1 MSGHSTEQVMELSLD
16 VDSDDRVLPSDPD
29 DYDYD
34 YDYQEV
40 LRIPPRV
47 QGNFTDSSSDSGNS
61 SDGNSDDDFYMQ
73 EQHIAQNFPDKPMML
88 VPSPAEYD
96 EDFYNDWTL
105 LENGEDTGHPDGLPP
120 FTGTMATTVTG
131 TAPMDYF
138 DALLRDTIWGEL
150 AMQTNAYAEKCLSRL
165 GQDAA
170 AHMDSP
176 YFKQFAHLN
185 NWKAVTANDMQ
196 TFAAHLIVLGLV
208 NKPDLEEYWSRKT
221 FTSTPFLVNLCLE
234 IASRAFLAISMLQMT
249 PKTHPSA
256 SLDTIPSPNCS
267 L

>member
-1 MSGHSTEQVMELSLD
+1 MSAHRTEEVMELSLD

-40 LRIPPRV
+40 LGIPARV
-47 QGNFTDSSSDSGNS
+47 QGNFTDSCSDSGNS
-61 SDGNSDDDFYMQ
+61 SDGNSGDNFYMQ
-73 EQHIAQNFPDKPMML
+73 EQHIAQNFPDKPMTL

-138 DALLRDTIWGEL
+138 DALLRATIWGEL
-150 AMQTNAYAEKCLSRL
+150 ATQTNAYAEKCLSRL

-185 NWKAVTANDMQ
+185 NWKAVTANDMW

-208 NKPDLEEYWSRKT
+208 NKPELEEYWSRKT
-221 FTSTPFLVNLCLE
+221 FTSTPF
-234 IASRAFLAISMLQMT
+234 FW
-249 PKTHPSA
+249 
-256 SLDTIPSPNCS
+256 
-267 L
+267 

>member
-1 MSGHSTEQVMELSLD
+1 MSGHRTEEVMELSLD
-16 VDSDDRVLPSDPD
+16 VDSDDHVLPSDPD

-40 LRIPPRV
+40 LGIPVRV
-47 QGNFTDSSSDSGNS
+47 QGNFTDSCSDSGNS

-73 EQHIAQNFPDKPMML
+73 EQHIAQNFPDKPMTL
-88 VPSPAEYD
+88 FPSPAEYD

-131 TAPMDYF
+131 TTPMDYF

-150 AMQTNAYAEKCLSRL
+150 ATQTNAYAEKCLSRL

-176 YFKQFAHLN
+176 YFKQFTRLN
-185 NWKAVTANDMQ
+185 NWKAVTANDMR

-208 NKPDLEEYWSRKT
+208 NKPELEKYWSRKT

-234 IASRAFLAISMLQMT
+234 ITSRAFLAISMLQMT
-249 PKTHPSA
+249 PNDIKT
-256 SLDTIPSPNCS
+256 SLKMCT
-267 L
+267 

>member
-1 MSGHSTEQVMELSLD
+1 MSGHSTEEVMELSLD
-16 VDSDDRVLPSDPD
+16 VDSDDCVLPSDPD

-34 YDYQEV
+34 YQEV
-40 LRIPPRV
+40 LGIAARV
-47 QGNFTDSSSDSGNS
+47 QGNFTDSCSDSGNS

-73 EQHIAQNFPDKPMML
+73 EQHVAQNFPDKPMTL

-150 AMQTNAYAEKCLSRL
+150 ATQTNAYAEKCLSQL
-165 GQDAA
+165 GCFR
-170 AHMDSP
+170 S
-176 YFKQFAHLN
+176 
-185 NWKAVTANDMQ
+185 
-196 TFAAHLIVLGLV
+196 
-208 NKPDLEEYWSRKT
+208 EEFNSFHAK
-221 FTSTPFLVNLCLE
+221 
-234 IASRAFLAISMLQMT
+234 LAINVEKL
-249 PKTHPSA
+249 SA
-256 SLDTIPSPNCS
+256 YNHQSVGSVECMVQTIKQIMVKMQKMPG
-267 L
+267 